1 MLNARNNVTE
11 FYAKHGYAMIGEAET
26 LFRRDSPCADG
37 ESVVVMIYNKIAW
50 ITIYVGVI
58 TYLFSALIVSSACYQ
73 LIVVGN
79 PTCQLRSMRSLIA
92 AVSG

>member
-1 MLNARNNVTE
+1 
-11 FYAKHGYAMIGEAET
+11 
-26 LFRRDSPCADG
+26 
-37 ESVVVMIYNKIAW
+37 MIYNEITW
-50 ITIYVGVI
+50 ITIYVSVI

-79 PTCQLRSMRSLIA
+79 PTCQLRSIRSLIA